1 MLVIRS
7 LLFNIIFYM
16 TILLGSLVASVLG
29 LFVPQ
34 KFHWFWWNDIIL
46 VFLRKMMKWI
56 CGLEIEVR
64 GEKNIQKGAAIYAS
78 KHQSAV
84 ETYFM
89 TSILKKATF
98 IFKIELTHIP
108 FFGWAIRFYGSVPV
122 NRSGGSKAM
131 KQMLNEAKKL
141 LAKGMS
147 IIIFPEGTR
156 TKPGEA
162 GEYKP
167 GAAFLYQNT
176 DVPVVPVALNS
187 ALFWAKK
194 SFLRKPG
201 KIIIEFLPSVPRG
214 LDKREFMSFLKSRIE
229 EKCTELNEETI
240 KNYPETKQL
249 LHKK

>member
-1 MLVIRS
+1 MSVPQQIITIAVI
-7 LLFNIIFYM
+7 
-16 TILLGSLVASVLG
+16 VLG
-29 LFVPQ
+29 TV
-34 KFHWFWWNDIIL
+34 
-46 VFLRKMMKWI
+46 
-56 CGLEIEVR
+56 
-64 GEKNIQKGAAIYAS
+64 
-78 KHQSAV
+78 
-84 ETYFM
+84 
-89 TSILKKATF
+89 
-98 IFKIELTHIP
+98 LTRALP
-108 FFGWAIRFYGSVPV
+108 F
-122 NRSGGSKAM
+122 
-131 KQMLNEAKKL
+131 
-141 LAKGMS
+141 
-147 IIIFPEGTR
+147 IIFPEGTR

-162 GEYKP
+162 GGYKP